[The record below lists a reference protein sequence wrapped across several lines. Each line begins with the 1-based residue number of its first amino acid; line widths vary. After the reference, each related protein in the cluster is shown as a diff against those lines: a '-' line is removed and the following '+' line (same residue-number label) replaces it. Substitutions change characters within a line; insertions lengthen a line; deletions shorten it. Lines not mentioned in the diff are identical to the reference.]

1 MQKGFFVEKQKPVS
15 SVEDKKRG
23 TITVFICHNERQ
35 EAVETPGDSSE
46 MGTETTGS
54 SMQWVYDFN
63 SFTAPIADVDL
74 ADIEA
79 NPEKYLDY
87 DPINTNEIAALKKE
101 NAELREN
108 VNLLSDCVMEI
119 TEQIY
124 S

>member
-1 MQKGFFVEKQKPVS
+1 
-15 SVEDKKRG
+15 
-23 TITVFICHNERQ
+23 
-35 EAVETPGDSSE
+35 
-46 MGTETTGS
+46 
-54 SMQWVYDFN
+54 MQWVYDFN

>member
-1 MQKGFFVEKQKPVS
+1 
-15 SVEDKKRG
+15 
-23 TITVFICHNERQ
+23 
-35 EAVETPGDSSE
+35 

-74 ADIEA
+74 TDIEA

-87 DPINTNEIAALKKE
+87 DPNIDEIAALRKE

-119 TEQIY
+119 TEQVY

>member
-1 MQKGFFVEKQKPVS
+1 
-15 SVEDKKRG
+15 
-23 TITVFICHNERQ
+23 
-35 EAVETPGDSSE
+35 

-87 DPINTNEIAALKKE
+87 DPINTTEIAALRKE

>member
-35 EAVETPGDSSE
+35 EAVETQVDSSE

-74 ADIEA
+74 TDIEA

-87 DPINTNEIAALKKE
+87 DPNIDEIAALRKE

-119 TEQIY
+119 TEQVY

>member
-1 MQKGFFVEKQKPVS
+1 M
-15 SVEDKKRG
+15 R
-23 TITVFICHNERQ
+23 
-35 EAVETPGDSSE
+35 
-46 MGTETTGS
+46 TETTGS
-54 SMQWVYDFN
+54 SMQWMYDSN

-74 ADIEA
+74 VDIEA

-87 DPINTNEIAALKKE
+87 DPINTNEIAALRKE

>member
-1 MQKGFFVEKQKPVS
+1 MQKGFFVEKQKHVS

-23 TITVFICHNERQ
+23 TITVFICLNERQ
-35 EAVETPGDSSE
+35 EVIETLGDSSE

-87 DPINTNEIAALKKE
+87 DPINTTEIATLRKE